1 MLALSDQTCP
11 SPLDIIK
18 TESGRYL
25 VFDLHR
31 LFDDGFRENPLL
43 LCWNL
48 DNSAR
53 LGDKAYVG
61 EEFSQVYGVFIE
73 NGVEFGLHLLL
84 DEGEKIL
91 VFAFGFEEI
100 EDLEYA
106 FDKFM
111 GQLVF
116 LVVLG
121 EVVGVLG
128 DEGEYL

>member
-1 MLALSDQTCP
+1 M
-11 SPLDIIK
+11 
-18 TESGRYL
+18 
-25 VFDLHR
+25 
-31 LFDDGFRENPLL
+31 
-43 LCWNL
+43 
-48 DNSAR
+48 
-53 LGDKAYVG
+53 
-61 EEFSQVYGVFIE
+61 VFIE